1 VISKPVSSH
10 SVAVTCKCVHPRPV
24 PPSRVPLPQRPPPP
38 LPSQDASVG
47 CFRRVAQPAALGDSL
62 GNQFRITLRRC
73 RPSAAA
79 VHERLLRCCNGQ
91 FINYYG
97 VQRVGDTA
105 SALQHCA
112 ATGAWACVD
121 SSDLLQP
128 PAPPLS
134 LSLSLCRVTCLWQRC
149 CGCFPRQQK
158 RRLGDAAGGQPDAA
172 GGLVRGAARMVLCA
186 RRWLYKE
193 ILADFIQQGGVRSV
207 CAGAQRPQRRA
218 GPRHARLLRR
228 GERECAG
235 EANRQG
241 SAAATRG
248 GVGACEGWMGSGGSS
263 SS

>member
-1 VISKPVSSH
+1 MARDLEASFIAQRCRHLQVRASPPCSTIARSS
-10 SVAVTCKCVHPRPV
+10 
-24 PPSRVPLPQRPPPP
+24 PSTPTPP

-134 LSLSLCRVTCLWQRC
+134 FSLSLFV
-149 CGCFPRQQK
+149 
-158 RRLGDAAGGQPDAA
+158 
-172 GGLVRGAARMVLCA
+172 V
-186 RRWLYKE
+186 
-193 ILADFIQQGGVRSV
+193 
-207 CAGAQRPQRRA
+207 
-218 GPRHARLLRR
+218 
-228 GERECAG
+228 
-235 EANRQG
+235 
-241 SAAATRG
+241 
-248 GVGACEGWMGSGGSS
+248 
-263 SS
+263 